1 MAVEEAILE
10 AVIQGIS
17 PPTLRLYEWHPP
29 CLSIGYAQNS
39 AEVDLERLTSRGWL
53 LVRRPTGGRAILHT
67 DELTYSVIGPESD
80 PRLSGTV
87 LECYRKL
94 AEALV
99 QALKLLNIHA
109 EIQESPI
116 NQAHQPKNNP
126 ICFEVPSNYEITTS
140 EKKLLGSAQAR
151 KKGGVLQ
158 HGSLPLHG
166 DLTRIT
172 QVLKYPDEISRALAA
187 RRLLE
192 RATTVEGVLGY
203 CISFEATA
211 QAFLSAFSQVLKID
225 FIYSELSAQ
234 EQDRAEQLMQEKY
247 NHPSWTFRI

>member
-1 MAVEEAILE
+1 MAVDEAILE
-10 AVIQGIS
+10 AVVQGIS
-17 PPTLRLYEWHPP
+17 LPTLRLYEWHPP

-39 AEVDLERLTSRGWL
+39 DEVDLDQLSSRGWL

-99 QALKLLNIHA
+99 HALKLLNIHA
-109 EIQESPI
+109 EIQETPSK
-116 NQAHQPKNNP
+116 QANPSQNNP

-140 EKKLLGSAQAR
+140 NKKLLGSAQAR

-166 DLTRIT
+166 DLSRIT
-172 QVLKYPDEISRALAA
+172 QVLKYPDEESRALAA
-187 RRLLE
+187 KRLLE
-192 RATTVEGVLGY
+192 RATTVEGILGY
-203 CISFEATA
+203 RISFEVAA
-211 QAFLSAFSQVLKID
+211 QAFLNAFSQVLKID
-225 FIYSELSAQ
+225 FTFSELSTL

-247 NHPSWTFRI
+247 NHPSWNFRI